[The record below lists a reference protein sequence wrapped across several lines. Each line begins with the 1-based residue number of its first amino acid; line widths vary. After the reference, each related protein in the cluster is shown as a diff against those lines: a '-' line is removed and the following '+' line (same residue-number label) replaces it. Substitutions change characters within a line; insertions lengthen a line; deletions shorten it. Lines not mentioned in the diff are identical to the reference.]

1 MTFNNDWNFWI
12 GVCFSII
19 SIVISVIGMYQAIG
33 AKKAA
38 LAAKKLLSNR
48 NAEVEFSKMI
58 TKLQTI
64 NYKITYEE
72 ADAIISELS
81 AVSIDQYNSNVA
93 GSVDYD
99 GLKAELEKNLL
110 NLRINLQK
118 VIPLTETQEPGIVYN
133 AINEHRYNLIN
144 TFAKIKSDL
153 RNNNTSEENK

>member
-1 MTFNNDWNFWI
+1 MAFNNDWNFWI

>member
-19 SIVISVIGMYQAIG
+19 SIVISFIGMYQAIG

>member
-1 MTFNNDWNFWI
+1 VTFNNDWNFWI